1 MRRAGLRR
9 FLDSLL
15 IGLQLGADKS
25 ISGQTLTGNSVIV
38 SIELVAVAGGTA
50 GCLVE
55 RLSLP
60 LSSEISAIPV
70 GTEWVVAKRRR
81 RRGRCGGWS
90 SRRCGRFGRT
100 RWDRRR
106 LRRSLCFRWSWCDCK
121 SVHRFGRGRRRS
133 RLGKL
138 RRWRSP
144 VGSRRNASGG
154 RGNRG
159 ECRFVCVAT
168 TRYSQ
173 SNCHTHQRRGLEH
186 HESPRI
192 ELSL

>member
-70 GTEWVVAKRRR
+70 GTEWVVAKRMITLPCQLHTNTPQPE
-81 RRGRCGGWS
+81 GS
-90 SRRCGRFGRT
+90 STARSMI
-100 RWDRRR
+100 
-106 LRRSLCFRWSWCDCK
+106 LRMHVLM
-121 SVHRFGRGRRRS
+121 
-133 RLGKL
+133 
-138 RRWRSP
+138 
-144 VGSRRNASGG
+144 
-154 RGNRG
+154 
-159 ECRFVCVAT
+159 
-168 TRYSQ
+168 
-173 SNCHTHQRRGLEH
+173 QREH
-186 HESPRI
+186 N
-192 ELSL
+192 